1 MKRVCLYSMHFGLCV
16 LCICTMALVLS
27 GCSGRNEK
35 QTGVAEECQVN
46 LKKEVIIQRWPLI
59 MMNMRI

>member
-1 MKRVCLYSMHFGLCV
+1 
-16 LCICTMALVLS
+16 MALVLS

-35 QTGVAEECQVN
+35 QTGVADRMSGESE
-46 LKKEVIIQRWPLI
+46 KEVIIQRWPLI

>member
-35 QTGVAEECQVN
+35 QTGVADRMSGESE
-46 LKKEVIIQRWPLI
+46 KRGYIQRWPLI